1 MNQYQAELYHHGIK
15 GQKWG
20 VRRFQNSDGSL
31 TKAGRERYVS
41 LSDSQ
46 RKKYDRFEKKTIVK
60 LKKADALTSAMRSNL
75 KKVWTKEWP
84 VTIKR
89 LNVYKTTY
97 ILLIK
102 LKTALK
108 IIPCSKVHPFCAD

>member
-46 RKKYDRFEKKTIVK
+46 RKKIWSIWEKNNRKIEKSGRSDQRYAEQFKKGLDKRMAGYDKKIERLQNDVHSFDK
-60 LKKADALTSAMRSNL
+60 IKNGLKDDPML
-75 KKVWTKEWP
+75 
-84 VTIKR
+84 
-89 LNVYKTTY
+89 
-97 ILLIK
+97 
-102 LKTALK
+102 
-108 IIPCSKVHPFCAD
+108 